1 MRLVNISGP
10 PLAPGVR
17 VKNRLGLRKMLLDPF
32 HCQKKQ
38 LPRNTPNWRLATK
51 LRFLE
56 RMLVFPQGKFF
67 LIQQNCHSRSG

>member
-32 HCQKKQ
+32 HCQKKTASSKYTE
-38 LPRNTPNWRLATK
+38 LALGHKIAFPRKDAGISA
-51 LRFLE
+51 
-56 RMLVFPQGKFF
+56 GKVF
-67 LIQQNCHSRSG
+67 LIQQNFHSRSG